1 MQVSF
6 ERALQSRAAR
16 RGREAKRVAAS
27 ARRLLARYGIWWE
40 VAWLDKE
47 FRK

>member
-1 MQVSF
+1 MKF
-6 ERALQSRAAR
+6 ERALQSRAAG

-40 VAWLDKE
+40 VGWLDEE